1 MEQKKAK
8 ILYVEDDL
16 ALSYVTKDNL
26 ELRGYEVAFEK
37 DGKSGLNAFSHNDFD
52 LCLLDVM
59 LPEMDGFTL
68 ARKIRKK
75 DHNIPIIFLT
85 AKSMKEDKIAGL
97 TLGADD
103 YITKPFSIQEL
114 VLKIE
119 IFLKRSRIIEKKI
132 DSDFISDIGNYTFN
146 YSNQELKLEKE
157 IKRLTIRETELLKL
171 FIENKNQ
178 ILKKEIIL
186 HKVWGDDS
194 YLNSR
199 SLDVFVS
206 KLRKYLKSD
215 PRIKINNIH
224 GIGFILTIENS

>member
-1 MEQKKAK
+1 MERIKAK

-26 ELRGYEVAFEK
+26 ELRGYEVVFEQ
-37 DGKSGLNAFSHNDFD
+37 DGKAGLNAFSNNDFD

-59 LPEMDGFTL
+59 LPKMDGFTL
-68 ARKIRKK
+68 ATKIRKLNQ
-75 DHNIPIIFLT
+75 NIPIIFLT

-119 IFLKRSRIIEKKI
+119 VFLKRSRVTEKSNDNGLVSKI
-132 DSDFISDIGNYTFN
+132 GYYIFN
-146 YSNQELKLEKE
+146 YPNQELKLGQEV
-157 IKRLTIRETELLKL
+157 KRLTKRETNLLQL
-171 FIENKNQ
+171 FIENENQ
-178 ILKKEIIL
+178 ILKKETIL
-186 HKVWGDDS
+186 NEVWGDDS

-206 KLRKYLKSD
+206 KLRKYLKED
-215 PRIKINNIH
+215 PKIRINNIH
-224 GIGFILTIENS
+224 GIGFILTIDQ

>member
-68 ARKIRKK
+68 ATKIRKK
-75 DHNIPIIFLT
+75 DQNIPIIFLT

-119 IFLKRSRIIEKKI
+119 IFLKRSRITEKKI
-132 DSDFISDIGNYTFN
+132 DSDFISNIGNYTFN
-146 YSNQELKLEKE
+146 YSNQELKIEKE
-157 IKRLTIRETELLKL
+157 IKRLTIRETDLLKL